1 MHTEING
8 EAIARA
14 LHGRTLHVPSMRGT
28 FEHWPQTVRN
38 IHYLALVEFVNELIT
53 RWYPHVDWETL
64 KTLSYYT
71 IWLFLWDDTI
81 DTAEYDL
88 ADDLEQANRYRQ
100 ETMAS
105 FNQYLRSPASFAD
118 CAIDSVNEAIKLFGR
133 AVASFFTEEITE
145 RFLHEVDVFIT
156 CSGLEQEHRIS
167 GKILQYDEYID
178 LRLGTTAVYT
188 LTGLVESVHPEV
200 IHTFIIGEH
209 LPEHIMN
216 SQARRDVWRE
226 ANIAII
232 IVNDI
237 LSLKKELVSIAIDTQ
252 LNGFSP
258 VQRTMCL
265 INAVSALMKEGM
277 DLQGSVDELMVR
289 LVDSVAR
296 FDTAASVLERAT
308 EQAPMLNR
316 TVKRYCDACRTMVT
330 ATYEFSLVSAR
341 YMLPEFVA
349 PDGSVHIPL

>member
-1 MHTEING
+1 MHTGING
-8 EAIARA
+8 EAIAQA
-14 LHGRTLHVPSMRGT
+14 LRGRTLHVPSMRGT

-38 IHYLALVEFVNELIT
+38 IHYLALVEFVNELIN
-53 RWYPHVDWETL
+53 RMLSIPSRVAQHKSQDLALFCALWYPHVDWETL

-118 CAIDSVNEAIKLFGR
+118 CAINSVNEAIKLFGR

-167 GKILQYDEYID
+167 GKILQYDE
-178 LRLGTTAVYT
+178 
-188 LTGLVESVHPEV
+188 
-200 IHTFIIGEH
+200 FIIGEH

-237 LSLKKELVSIAIDTQ
+237 LSLKKEL
-252 LNGFSP
+252 
-258 VQRTMCL
+258 RTMCL

-308 EQAPMLNR
+308 EQAPMLNM
-316 TVKRYCDACRTMVT
+316 TVQRYCDACRTMVS

-341 YMLPEFVA
+341 YMLREFVA

>member
-1 MHTEING
+1 MHTEIDG

-14 LHGRTLHVPSMRGT
+14 LHGRTLHVPSMRGI

-38 IHYLALVEFVNELIT
+38 THYLALVEFVNELIT
-53 RWYPHVDWETL
+53 QMLSIPSRVAQHKSQDLALFCALWYPHVDWETL

-88 ADDLEQANRYRQ
+88 ADDLEEANRYRQ
-100 ETMAS
+100 ETVAS
-105 FNQYLRSPASFAD
+105 FNQYMRSPVSSAD
-118 CAIDSVNEAIKLFGR
+118 CAIDSVNGAVKLFGR
-133 AVASFFTEEITE
+133 DVASFFTEETTE

-167 GKILQYDEYID
+167 GKILEYDEYID

-188 LTGLVESVHPEV
+188 LTGLVE
-200 IHTFIIGEH
+200 FIIGEH
-209 LPEHIMN
+209 LPQHIMN

-237 LSLKKELVSIAIDTQ
+237 LSLKKEL
-252 LNGFSP
+252 
-258 VQRTMCL
+258 RTMCL

-277 DLQGSVDELMVR
+277 DLQGSVDELLVR

-296 FDTAASVLERAT
+296 FDAAASVLDRAT
-308 EQAPMLNR
+308 EQSPMLNM
-316 TVKRYCDACRTMVT
+316 TVRRYCDACRTMVT